1 MEALTREFVPRY
13 PEIKLE
19 ISITDRHVDL
29 IREGYDVA
37 QRVGEMGNVD
47 WMVRRLATLPPIVV
61 AAPQWLERVAHR
73 ATREALARLPHLR
86 DRLGSPAY
94 PTRLACGTDLLPKGA
109 PSG

>member
-37 QRVGEMGNVD
+37 LRVGEMGNVD
-47 WMVRRLATLPPIVV
+47 WMVRRLATLPLILV
-61 AAPQWLERVAHR
+61 AAPQWLERSEERRVGKECGSTCR
-73 ATREALARLPHLR
+73 SR
-86 DRLGSPAY
+86 GSPY
-94 PTRLACGTDLLPKGA
+94 TQKKKTNTI
-109 PSG
+109 

>member
-37 QRVGEMGNVD
+37 LRVGEMGNVD
-47 WMVRRLATLPPIVV
+47 WMVRRLATLQPILV
-61 AAPQWLERVAHR
+61 AAPQWLERVAHP
-73 ATREALARLPHLR
+73 ATPEELPHLTR
-86 DRLGSPAY
+86 SDTRRVGIGCGWNGIYLGS
-94 PTRLACGTDLLPKGA
+94 
-109 PSG
+109 